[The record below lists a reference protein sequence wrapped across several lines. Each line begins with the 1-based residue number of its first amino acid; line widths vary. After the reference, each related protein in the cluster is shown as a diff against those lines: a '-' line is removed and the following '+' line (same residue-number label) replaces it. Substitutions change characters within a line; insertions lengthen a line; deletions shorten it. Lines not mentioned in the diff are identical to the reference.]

1 MNKNEK
7 KNKKQNNPEI
17 LREKQEKVRYSRLDE
32 IEDELGGI
40 MLYPDYFLTNAASS
54 AEMTGLM
61 QVVPLNAAE
70 IEAYSAIYN
79 NFPSDQPIPDE
90 ETE

>member
-1 MNKNEK
+1 MNKNK
-7 KNKKQNNPEI
+7 QKNKNQSNPEI
-17 LREKQEKVRYSRLDE
+17 LRDAQEKVRYSRLDE

-54 AEMTGLM
+54 SEMTGLM
-61 QVVPLNAAE
+61 QTVPLNAAE

-79 NFPSDQPIPDE
+79 NFPSNQPIPDE